1 MTCEDAVGSCC
12 SSGFLRWRYLAS
24 ASGNRAPALQDAARR
39 KKNKKGPDEKVLLN
53 LINSCKDSKVRE
65 DALCEYLKVK
75 VAAATAAKDAELAVA
90 ATDAELAVAAKD
102 AELAVAAKDTEMA
115 ELRAENKMLHQGLLQ
130 VQGLLT
136 SRGLFE
142 RVAQFAFGEQ
152 KVAGHA
158 KGAFNCTSALEQAV
172 ITPKAGPW
180 SMLLKTTIKKCA
192 PAVGKSRSRQKGEL
206 VQILAELSQAV
217 QGHPWYG
224 PNVKVVTALS
234 KTGKCVIASFAETL
248 GLQVQAT

>member
-1 MTCEDAVGSCC
+1 M
-12 SSGFLRWRYLAS
+12 
-24 ASGNRAPALQDAARR
+24 ALPRKRQRQQGTRAARR
-39 KKNKKGPDEKVLLN
+39 KKNKKGPDEKVLPN

-90 ATDAELAVAAKD
+90 AKD

-115 ELRAENKMLHQGLLQ
+115 ELRAENKMLHQGLPQ

-142 RVAQFAFGEQ
+142 RVAQLAFGEQ

-192 PAVGKSRSRQKGEL
+192 PAVGKSRSRQEGEL
-206 VQILAELSQAV
+206 AQILAELLQAV
-217 QGHPWYG
+217 HGHPWYG